1 MSYLI
6 ATDIQHTLSFAKV
19 HTDLAKLEDA
29 NVFAVLK
36 DGSYCLFKVSPPNEF
51 VTCYISRVNDTMSA
65 NVRDVFGLVQRES
78 ISWCEI

>member
-19 HTDLAKLEDA
+19 RTDLAKLEDA
-29 NVFAVLK
+29 NVLAVLK
-36 DGSYCLFKVSPPNEF
+36 DGSYCLFKVSSSDET

-78 ISWCEI
+78 VSWCEI